1 MSKGKEVDT
10 ATDRGTVL
18 PKIVA
23 FAIKKGT
30 KIDQEKNVD
39 VLKTKQVQ
47 LEYTHFV
54 KCHLVTRCRNNMK
67 EH

>member
-1 MSKGKEVDT
+1 MSKGKEV
-10 ATDRGTVL
+10 GTTTERSIVL
-18 PKIVA
+18 PKTVA

-30 KIDQEKNVD
+30 KIDQEKKVD
-39 VLKTKQVQ
+39 VLNTGQVQ
-47 LEYTHFV
+47 LEYTPFV